1 MFSWN
6 YCRQVNRNDKNSWV
20 QMTLEEHHR
29 NSQFESPLFE
39 VCELWNGKINNRW
52 DRRRH
57 FSSVQPY
64 RNPLFAIVFSST
76 KKQHF
81 ISRFSLHF
89 RDPCILTLQCF
100 FFLKFHH
107 LRHHMER
114 LISNTRVVSR
124 YRVKWRVIFP
134 NIHLDPVDQSIDS
147 AFQRIIQ

>member
-100 FFLKFHH
+100 FFPEVPPLTASHGTLDIQHKGCLPLQSKVTCYIPQYPFGP
-107 LRHHMER
+107 
-114 LISNTRVVSR
+114 SWSK
-124 YRVKWRVIFP
+124 YR
-134 NIHLDPVDQSIDS
+134 
-147 AFQRIIQ
+147 